1 MAARPQQILIRELYQ
16 SVAAFLLDPSYR
28 AYHVNGLPRA
38 KFQVEAMAQV
48 MAQAAM
54 RWCVEREAEVEAK
67 IEARVVQTQEAIE
80 ADPADAAA
88 PVERPAARP
97 PQPD

>member
-1 MAARPQQILIRELYQ
+1 MPASPQQILIRELYQ

-54 RWCVEREAEVEAK
+54 RWCVEREAK
-67 IEARVVQTQEAIE
+67 IKARG
-80 ADPADAAA
+80 
-88 PVERPAARP
+88 
-97 PQPD
+97 